1 MHCTWVWIRLRPR
14 NQRICPRRSSLS
26 AWSISCSSSAMSSS
40 IISSLPSA
48 WPASFRQGRWLVG
61 TVVMSCWGQGAALV
75 DEQEEHNFRF
85 GLVGPS
91 KSLCQS
97 QLNPGL
103 WICGFVYVKGLNCV
117 LTQNHWRTTD
127 WLTHSNNV
135 NSSISTCPHSSSPT
149 PTSRHHS
156 HCSTLSGV
164 QLKGFP
170 PNCTITNCTE

>member
-1 MHCTWVWIRLRPR
+1 MVNLLLIICHVIINHLFLT
-14 NQRICPRRSSLS
+14 QRMTRFLQTGQ
-26 AWSISCSSSAMSSS
+26 AA
-40 IISSLPSA
+40 
-48 WPASFRQGRWLVG
+48 GRHRG
-61 TVVMSCWGQGAALV
+61 
-75 DEQEEHNFRF
+75 DELLGSGVSVSWRAEEHNFRF

-97 QLNPGL
+97 QLKTGL

-127 WLTHSNNV
+127 WLTHSHNI